1 MRTFPQPAVTGR
13 PPGLAGAALVGVGM
27 AVPEQVVTNA
37 AIADRLGV
45 DEEWISRRTGT
56 SERHVAA
63 PGQRLDEFAATAARA
78 APAQG
83 GGAGRGGGG
92 PPPPPRAGRPAPPP
106 RRRRRRPP
114 PPPGGP
120 RPTSARPAP
129 RRS

>member
-13 PPGLAGAALVGVGM
+13 SLGLVGAALVGVGV
-27 AVPEQVVTNA
+27 AVPEQVITNA

-78 APAQG
+78 ALAQ
-83 GGAGRGGGG
+83 AGRDGPAAGARLGG
-92 PPPPPRAGRPAPPP
+92 
-106 RRRRRRPP
+106 
-114 PPPGGP
+114 
-120 RPTSARPAP
+120 PTSAQEV
-129 RRS
+129 